1 MHRESVRIRGAEGDY
16 KWQIKRKGL
25 PEEVAALVTWL
36 LCDASSYITG
46 TIQVFYR
53 KMRIEKCQ
61 RTDNS
66 RLLTAAMFAE
76 RLIVCRSIDI
86 MLSEFDLSNL
96 FMDIQELSKCIDSW
110 STTQIID

>member
-46 TIQVFYR
+46 TVQVRLY
-53 KMRIEKCQ
+53 KC
-61 RTDNS
+61 
-66 RLLTAAMFAE
+66 L
-76 RLIVCRSIDI
+76 
-86 MLSEFDLSNL
+86 
-96 FMDIQELSKCIDSW
+96 
-110 STTQIID
+110 